1 MGDLLDSPD
10 FTNNVGLQ
18 AMRNAW
24 RERHEHFD
32 QDRVPVPGSVIDV
45 IADAEARMVR
55 LRQTEQVLDNMEDS
69 STYESPEGF
78 SGTSASEG
86 ELPYDNMGA
95 LRKVCEV
102 CQEPSHNNPC
112 DACYQM
118 GREAME
124 PGWGF
129 GLSTK
134 FCVVCFDRPDAQG
147 KLCATCRALFD
158 GQAPS

>member
-1 MGDLLDSPD
+1 MGDLLDRPD

-24 RERHEHFD
+24 REKHVHFD

-55 LRQTEQVLDNMEDS
+55 LRQTEQVLDSMEDS

-78 SGTSASEG
+78 SGAAIVEP
-86 ELPYDNMGA
+86 PYDSMGA
-95 LRKVCEV
+95 LRKICEV
-102 CQEPSHNNPC
+102 CHEPSRNNPC

-118 GREAME
+118 GREALE
-124 PGWGF
+124 PDWGF

-134 FCVVCFDRPDAQG
+134 FCIVCFDSADAQG
-147 KLCATCRALFD
+147 KLCATCRVLFD
-158 GQAPS
+158 GQTEV